1 MMKFL
6 FISPRFSGGIG
17 GHASMLADKLTQYG
31 HEVKKMD
38 VPHVQIKNLKNPS
51 FALFSTIKGI
61 VTREKFDIV
70 HAFNVPSGYAMK
82 YVKGAKKVLS
92 VHGVFSDQISSIHSN
107 SVSSLAKIA
116 ELQVL
121 KWPDKLTTD
130 SKATQK
136 MYKEKFELDFDYLP
150 SPIDVTK
157 FTDLPHVEKIPNQV
171 AFLGRESFEKGIDVL
186 KKAESKIKGRV
197 VYCSD
202 RPWKDAMA
210 IMKSSDVVVVPSRM
224 ESLPTTIK
232 EALFLKIPVVAT
244 NVGGIPELIKNNET
258 GFLVKK
264 GDHEDLFE
272 KLEILLNDNTMSKK
286 MGNAG
291 RDFISNNFS
300 WEIISRNFKEKVEKH
315 LDLSY
320 R

>member
-157 FTDLPHVEKIPNQV
+157 FADLPYVENIPNQV
-171 AFLGRESFEKGIDVL
+171 AYLGRESFEKGIDVL
-186 KKAESKIKGRV
+186 KKAESQIKGRV

-202 RPWKDAMA
+202 RPWNDAMA
-210 IMKSSDVVVVPSRM
+210 IMKSSDVLVVPSRM
-224 ESLPTTIK
+224 ESLPTVIK
-232 EALFLKIPVVAT
+232 EAFFLKIPVVGT
-244 NVGGIPELIKNNET
+244 DVGGIPELIKNNET
-258 GFLVKK
+258 GLLVPPN
-264 GDHEDLFE
+264 EPQ
-272 KLEILLNDNTMSKK
+272 KLAESVNKLLENKQKANQLANSGHKFIKNNMTWDVVLPKYIEFYENLLNS
-286 MGNAG
+286 
-291 RDFISNNFS
+291 
-300 WEIISRNFKEKVEKH
+300 
-315 LDLSY
+315 
-320 R
+320 